1 MINLSII
8 DKLIFL
14 LNSIFGILLFITYLS
29 PFVNPSVFWPMAFFG
44 LAYPILLVINFLFG
58 VYWLVTFKRQL
69 LLSLIVIGCG
79 WSQLT
84 NFIQLG
90 GAQKQEQ
97 GFKVMSYNV
106 RLFDLYNWSNNKQTR
121 NKIFDLIDNQ
131 NADII
136 CIQEFFYSEE
146 TEYFNTL
153 DTLISFQKA
162 KNYHTWYTTTK
173 LKHNFGIA
181 TLTKFPILNRGKVHL
196 TDAGNN
202 ICIYTDM
209 LINNDTIRIYNMHLA
224 SVHLAKENYKF
235 IENINNQETDEQI
248 DGSKKI
254 VSLLKEAFIKR
265 SIQANVIS
273 EHIKQSPYKVV
284 VCGDFNDTPSSYA
297 YRTISND
304 LCDSFKESGAG
315 IGITY
320 NGSIPIYRIDYILH
334 DRALRS
340 SSFNTISKDLSD
352 HYPITSM
359 ISFTE

>member
-1 MINLSII
+1 MKNLSII

-14 LNSIFGILLFITYLS
+14 LNSVFGILLFVSYLA
-29 PFVNPSVFWPMAFFG
+29 PYVNPAVFWPLAFFG

-58 VYWLVTFKRQL
+58 IYWLIKFKRQL
-69 LLSLIVIGCG
+69 LLSIIVIGCG
-79 WSQLT
+79 WNQLT

-90 GAQKQEQ
+90 GTEKQDQ

-121 NKIFDLIDNQ
+121 NKMFDLIDNQ

-136 CIQEFFYSEE
+136 CMQEFFYSEE
-146 TEYFNTL
+146 KGYFNTL
-153 DTLISFQKA
+153 DTLIAFQKA

-181 TLTKFPILNRGKVHL
+181 TLTNFPILNRGKVNL

-202 ICIYTDM
+202 ICIYTDV
-209 LINNDTIRIYNMHLA
+209 LIENDTIRIYNMHLA

-265 SIQANVIS
+265 SIQANIIS
-273 EHIKQSPYKVV
+273 EHIGQSPYKVV

-304 LCDSFKESGAG
+304 LCDSFRESDAG
-315 IGITY
+315 IGATY

-334 DRALRS
+334 DKALGS
-340 SSFNTISKDLSD
+340 STFKTISKDLSD
-352 HYPITSM
+352 HYPVTSI
-359 ISFTE
+359 ISFNE